1 MGIFDNEFKY
11 ETAYELLVRLGASE
25 LFLHT
30 RLPSLNKVLE
40 LHPGKC
46 YELDGDIGTGK
57 TQICY
62 SLAAKFLLT
71 KRTAKIGWISAI
83 PLRTDHF
90 CSHIHTDDGHSQT
103 SDFLERIVCKR
114 VEKVSELR
122 EFLESLCET
131 INMRFVIV
139 DNIDALLHDTAYNHE
154 MGRHVQ
160 TDVAERLRKLTRSGI
175 TVMVTNHITHW
186 RGYPAPALGNFWASQ
201 IVNRFFVERRS
212 EDSNVRSISTMKHG
226 EEGMTRVDFEI
237 SDMGLKGVEK

>member
-1 MGIFDNEFKY
+1 M
-11 ETAYELLVRLGASE
+11 
-25 LFLHT
+25 
-30 RLPSLNKVLE
+30 E

-62 SLAAKFLLT
+62 SLAAKFLST
-71 KRTAKIGWISAI
+71 KRTAKVGWISAV

-90 CSHIHTDDGHSQT
+90 CRHLQTVDDHDQT
-103 SDFLERIVCKR
+103 NDFLDRIVCKR
-114 VEKVSELR
+114 VEKVFELC
-122 EFLESLCET
+122 ESLNSFCET
-131 INMRFVIV
+131 INMQFVIIE
-139 DNIDALLHDTAYNHE
+139 NIDALLHDTAYNHE

-160 TDVAERLRKLTRSGI
+160 TDIAERIRKLTRSGI

-212 EDSNVRSISTMKHG
+212 EESNNEK
-226 EEGMTRVDFEI
+226 EGTIRVDFRI
-237 SDMGLKGVEK
+237 GDTGLMAVHE